1 LGYENLPFHIGDRVL
16 IIKHED
22 ILRGFC
28 GKIVSHISTVLDTP
42 KVKVRFE
49 FKKGDTKPVPKGYAT
64 KASNIQFRIFDVKDL
79 IVDSKLNRLLYG

>member
-1 LGYENLPFHIGDRVL
+1 MGYENLPFQVGDRVL

-22 ILRGFC
+22 ILRGFT
-28 GKIVSHISTVLDTP
+28 GKVVSYISVILDTQR
-42 KVKVRFE
+42 VKVRFE

-64 KASNIQFRIFDVKDL
+64 KASNIQFRIFDTTEL